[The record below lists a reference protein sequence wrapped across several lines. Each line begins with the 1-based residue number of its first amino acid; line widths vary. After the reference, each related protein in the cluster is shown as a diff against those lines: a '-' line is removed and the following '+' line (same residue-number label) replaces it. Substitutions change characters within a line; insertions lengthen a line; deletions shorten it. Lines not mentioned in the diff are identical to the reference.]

1 VDEAEHS
8 YGNDDAC
15 DVCGRKK
22 YVIGDV
28 DGDGNVGQ
36 RDILVLRRY
45 LAGWSVECDIAAADV
60 DEDGSVG
67 QRDVLILR
75 RYLAGWDVVLGGD
88 N

>member
-1 VDEAEHS
+1 MSIYSSFVKS
-8 YGNDDAC
+8 IS
-15 DVCGRKK
+15 KK
-22 YVIGDV
+22 DHLLLK
-28 DGDGNVGQ
+28 Q
-36 RDILVLRRY
+36 Y

>member
-1 VDEAEHS
+1 MVRLAQP
-8 YGNDDAC
+8 YNM
-15 DVCGRKK
+15 RNTL
-22 YVIGDV
+22 V
-28 DGDGNVGQ
+28 DGDGNFGH

-75 RYLAGWDVVLGGD
+75 RYLSGWDVVLGGD